1 MVVGAGERMQQA
13 SWCYRC
19 AEAVRWCSVGAA
31 WERMQQASW
40 CYRGAGGSVL
50 VAVGAACQRWLSG
63 CWWLC
68 AGGYGCS
75 LPAVA
80 VGAAWNGCSRP
91 AVGCFF
97 VFCCFL
103 FCFLLVFPR
112 FRKLIAI
119 KINIPTYNTAFYI
132 IFYIFL
138 GILKLR

>member
-1 MVVGAGERMQQA
+1 MQGNGCSRPAGAIDALRLCAGALWVQHGNGCSRPAGAIGVLVVLCWWLWVQPA
-13 SWCYRC
+13 S
-19 AEAVRWCSVGAA
+19 GG
-31 WERMQQASW
+31 
-40 CYRGAGGSVL
+40 YRGAGGSVL
-50 VAVGAACQRWLSG
+50 VAMGAACQRWLWVQHG
-63 CWWLC
+63 TDA
-68 AGGYGCS
+68 AGQRWG
-75 LPAVA
+75 V
-80 VGAAWNGCSRP
+80 
-91 AVGCFF
+91 FF